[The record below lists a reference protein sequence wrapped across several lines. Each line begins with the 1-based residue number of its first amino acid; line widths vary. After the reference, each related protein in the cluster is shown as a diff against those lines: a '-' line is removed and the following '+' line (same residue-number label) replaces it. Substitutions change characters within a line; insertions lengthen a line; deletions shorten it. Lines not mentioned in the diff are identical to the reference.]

1 MSSFHILNLKT
12 QDPKKDK
19 YMKWKI
25 WTWVI
30 TVVAAT
36 VIIKSYITD
45 FSGGEQP
52 VMQEVRGDRDEQ
64 AEAESKAGRKLEK
77 ENNEDDAEQKMQ
89 GYGNGQNVQEDS
101 EKEIRVL
108 IKTDNF
114 ENIFHENPVITCDGA
129 FQVEKDG
136 QCQVFAAGETYSF
149 TKDEQVR
156 IVPLEEEDGLSIV
169 GLKRSQSTPVYK
181 GSLQL
186 SREPEGTVII
196 NQLLLEEYLTSVLSS
211 EMSAS
216 FPKEALKA
224 QAVCARTYAQKK
236 INENKNAY
244 YGADLDD
251 SVSYQVYNNRQASPE
266 TVKAVTE
273 TAGMIL
279 VEHAAEGSEEVSAE
293 RIPAEMISM
302 ETASAEMDS
311 GTEEPAEVY
320 YYSTSCGVTA
330 EDCFDTEEAF
340 AEFITSV
347 RETDMEWQEVWYRW
361 QAELSETTLLENL
374 QHMGYSV
381 SGGIQNIQV
390 VQREE
395 NGRAAQLSILCEDGS
410 EILAEGE
417 YDIRRALS
425 PDTGTLLLQDGSV
438 CDNLGMLPSGW
449 FIVEKLSETAKKQQE
464 NVGFLLLGGGYGHGN
479 GLSQNGARCMAEQ
492 GKNFREILEY
502 YYPDTQIKEE

>member
-1 MSSFHILNLKT
+1 
-12 QDPKKDK
+12 
-19 YMKWKI
+19 MKWKI

-30 TVVAAT
+30 TVVTAT

-45 FSGGEQP
+45 FSGGEQS

-64 AEAESKAGRKLEK
+64 AETEADSKAGRKLEK

-89 GYGNGQNVQEDS
+89 ECGNGQMAQEDS

-114 ENIFHENPVITCDGA
+114 ENIFHENPVITCDGT

-149 TKDEQVR
+149 TKDEHVR
-156 IVPLEEEDGLSIV
+156 IVPLEEEDGLIIV

-196 NQLLLEEYLTSVLSS
+196 NQLPLEEYLTSVLSS

-216 FPKEALKA
+216 FPEEALKA

-236 INENKNAY
+236 INENKNGY

-279 VEHAAEGSEEVSAE
+279 VEKGKGSAEVVSAE
-293 RIPAEMISM
+293 RISS
-302 ETASAEMDS
+302 ETTSAEITS
-311 GTEEPAEVY
+311 GAEKTAEVY
-320 YYSTSCGVTA
+320 YYSTSCGVMA

-361 QAELSETTLLENL
+361 QAELSEKTLLENL
-374 QHMGYSV
+374 RHMGYSV
-381 SGGIQNIQV
+381 SGDIQNIQV

-449 FIVEKLSETAKKQQE
+449 FIVEKLSETAKEQQE
-464 NVGFLLLGGGYGHGN
+464 NVVFRLLGGGYGHGN